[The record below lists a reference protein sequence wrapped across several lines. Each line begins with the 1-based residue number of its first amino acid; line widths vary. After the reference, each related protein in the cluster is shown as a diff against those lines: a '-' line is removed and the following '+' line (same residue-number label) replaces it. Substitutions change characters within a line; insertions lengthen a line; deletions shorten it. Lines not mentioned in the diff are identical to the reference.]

1 MLIRAG
7 ITVIKYWFSV
17 SDEEQEKRFKE
28 RINTP
33 IKRWKF
39 SPMDLQSRSRWV
51 EYSRAKDDMFTY
63 TDTEDCPWFV
73 VEADDKRRARLNCIS
88 HLLGKVPYEAIHYEP
103 ITLPPS
109 TPRGMSAHRWPTSTS
124 CPTLPPHSKVEPCHL
139 ACRSRQ
145 TAGKKPVLRPAKG
158 IESKERKTSAAAPD
172 QVRMYLAVRGKACSL
187 ASNR

>member
-1 MLIRAG
+1 MVLFDRSWYNRAGVERVMGFCSDNEYREFLRACPEFERMLIRAG

-28 RINTP
+28 RISTP

-103 ITLPPS
+103 ITLPPIN
-109 TPRGMSAHRWPTSTS
+109 TEGYER
-124 CPTLPPHSKVEPCHL
+124 PPL
-139 ACRSRQ
+139 ANQ
-145 TAGKKPVLRPAKG
+145 HFVPDITAALEG
-158 IESKERKTSAAAPD
+158 
-172 QVRMYLAVRGKACSL
+172 
-187 ASNR
+187 